1 MSWNESRLK
10 WTSGSGIFNLQ
21 VCQLCVSAVKK
32 MQTRTAAIIEV
43 NSISSTIESTG
54 TDSAAPAHGRKR
66 IGSLQVDVIN
76 LGKVRNHFGQK
87 AELFFLENIWL
98 SASV

>member
-1 MSWNESRLK
+1 MAAESSICK
-10 WTSGSGIFNLQ
+10 SVN
-21 VCQLCVSAVKK
+21 CVLVPYKRCK
-32 MQTRTAAIIEV
+32 QEQQPIIEV

-76 LGKVRNHFGQK
+76 LEKVRNHFGRK
-87 AELFFLENIWL
+87 AELFVLENIWL